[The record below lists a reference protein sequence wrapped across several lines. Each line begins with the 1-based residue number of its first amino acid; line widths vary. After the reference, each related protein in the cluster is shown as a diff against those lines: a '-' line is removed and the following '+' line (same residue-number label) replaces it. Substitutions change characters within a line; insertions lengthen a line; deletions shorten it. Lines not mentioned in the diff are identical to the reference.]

1 MGTPLIVFLNLN
13 SSFLDS
19 VEKNKTPFFFK
30 LESQDTKVQD

>member
-1 MGTPLIVFLNLN
+1 MGTPLIVFLN